1 MNVTCTCSRLP
12 PPIRPSSA
20 LAALVTTLVAAR
32 ATASVAEPA
41 AADAIAAASVAEP
54 AATKLSVAEHAAAL
68 VIAADSTAAA
78 TGSTLDG
85 NGRADSDGQWQRQR
99 LLGHLG
105 PAG

>member
-1 MNVTCTCSRLP
+1 MNVTCTCTRLP

-54 AATKLSVAEHAAAL
+54 AATKPSVDELAAA
-68 VIAADSTAAA
+68 VAIAAGSTAAA
-78 TGSTLDG
+78 TGTLDG
-85 NGRADSDGQWQRQR
+85 DGRADSDGQWQRQR